1 MRGRTEVDKN
11 ALTSALGAS
20 RRTFTVVGLFSFCI
34 NLLML
39 TVPIYMLQI
48 YDRVLTSRS
57 VDSLIMLSVL
67 AVGLLILNG
76 SLEFVRAR
84 VLVRVGARLDNVLN
98 EKVFSAILRHRL
110 QGEDLRSQPIRDLDS
125 IRSFLTGPALLAF
138 FDAPWTPFFLALIFI
153 FHPLLGF
160 VATGG
165 AILLFCLALLNE
177 LTTRKPLGQASHETM
192 RASGFAESTLRNAE
206 AIEAMGM
213 GPALQKRWL
222 QRHLSGLALQA
233 KASDR
238 AGLVTAVVKVC
249 RPMLQIA
256 MLATGAYLAIQQII
270 TPGVMIAASIILGR
284 ALAPVEVAVNGWR
297 GFVGVR
303 GAHRRL
309 RETLADLEEERQPM
323 KLPAPRGTLAVEI
336 SSAGPPG
343 VAKPVLR
350 KVAFGLALGEALG
363 VIGPS
368 AAGKSTLAR
377 LLVGVWRAR
386 SGCVRLDGADIA
398 DWEAA
403 ELGPYIGYLP
413 QDVELFEGSVAE
425 NIARFSDGDPAL
437 VVAAAKR
444 AGVHETILRL
454 PEGYDTLIGD
464 GLGVLSG
471 GQRQRIGL
479 ARALFGDPALIV
491 LDEPNS
497 NLDADGEAALRSAIL
512 ELKQLGKT
520 IVIISHRPNVL
531 GVVDKV
537 LLLREGRVEEFGP
550 AAEVLGRL
558 RRPVVA
564 KPAELAEVAPQ
575 RAGRVG

>member
-1 MRGRTEVDKN
+1 M
-11 ALTSALGAS
+11 
-20 RRTFTVVGLFSFCI
+20 
-34 NLLML
+34 
-39 TVPIYMLQI
+39 
-48 YDRVLTSRS
+48 
-57 VDSLIMLSVL
+57 
-67 AVGLLILNG
+67 
-76 SLEFVRAR
+76 
-84 VLVRVGARLDNVLN
+84 
-98 EKVFSAILRHRL
+98 
-110 QGEDLRSQPIRDLDS
+110 
-125 IRSFLTGPALLAF
+125 
-138 FDAPWTPFFLALIFI
+138 
-153 FHPLLGF
+153 
-160 VATGG
+160 
-165 AILLFCLALLNE
+165 
-177 LTTRKPLGQASHETM
+177 
-192 RASGFAESTLRNAE
+192 
-206 AIEAMGM
+206 
-213 GPALQKRWL
+213 
-222 QRHLSGLALQA
+222 
-233 KASDR
+233 
-238 AGLVTAVVKVC
+238 
-249 RPMLQIA
+249 
-256 MLATGAYLAIQQII
+256 
-270 TPGVMIAASIILGR
+270 
-284 ALAPVEVAVNGWR
+284 
-297 GFVGVR
+297 
-303 GAHRRL
+303 
-309 RETLADLEEERQPM
+309 
-323 KLPAPRGTLAVEI
+323 
-336 SSAGPPG
+336 
-343 VAKPVLR
+343 
-350 KVAFGLALGEALG
+350 
-363 VIGPS
+363 
-368 AAGKSTLAR
+368 
-377 LLVGVWRAR
+377 
-386 SGCVRLDGADIA
+386 RLDGADIA

-437 VVAAAKR
+437 GVAAAKR
-444 AGVHETILRL
+444 AGVHEIILRL